1 MYIYIYIYIYILVTR
16 CDGSRREVRSTP
28 HQAFT
33 FENTTAAFIE
43 LHMFRHCLV
52 NIVFKQQFTTTCKF
66 ALENNKH
73 KKLKTT
79 KTHVEKTCAK
89 LACGPNNFKNTKPME
104 IETCSPLHKILI
116 RLWKFNID
124 RTNHHI
130 CWSQPPPKSVV
141 RGSTMFQCL
150 TL

>member
-1 MYIYIYIYIYILVTR
+1 MTGRRGR
-16 CDGSRREVRSTP
+16 CEALRIKHLRLKTL
-28 HQAFT
+28 Q
-33 FENTTAAFIE
+33 
-43 LHMFRHCLV
+43 LHSSSCICFDIV
-52 NIVFKQQFTTTCKF
+52 WFNIVFKKQFTTTCKF

-130 CWSQPPPKSVV
+130 CWSQPPPKSVF